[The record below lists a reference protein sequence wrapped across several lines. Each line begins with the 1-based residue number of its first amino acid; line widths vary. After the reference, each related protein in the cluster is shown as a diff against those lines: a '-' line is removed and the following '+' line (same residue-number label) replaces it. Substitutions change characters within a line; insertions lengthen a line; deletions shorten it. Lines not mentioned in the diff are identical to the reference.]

1 MSNNTQAYIPCT
13 LDTCPIS
20 WSTIGYQP
28 NLCGNAL
35 FLAIFAVALFV
46 QLAIGVRYKTW
57 SYLVGMG
64 GGLVL
69 EIVGYAGRIQLH
81 VNPFVFN
88 SFIQY
93 LVCLT
98 IAPAFMSAVVYI
110 CFYRIIIV
118 YDSSLS
124 RIKPRAFVV
133 TFIASDVLCLILQ
146 AAGGAITATT
156 GGSSD
161 GAEAMRNTGVNVMI
175 AGLAL
180 QVVSLVFFL
189 ACALDYTYRVSQKG
203 FFPATAAM
211 QSRRW
216 KGFLISLT
224 IATIAI
230 FIRSVFR
237 VAELRDGFSSELAG
251 NEVAFMILEGAMIV
265 VATICL
271 TVFHPGY
278 CLGVSWKVST

>member
-1 MSNNTQAYIPCT
+1 
-13 LDTCPIS
+13 
-20 WSTIGYQP
+20 
-28 NLCGNAL
+28 
-35 FLAIFAVALFV
+35 
-46 QLAIGVRYKTW
+46 
-57 SYLVGMG
+57 
-64 GGLVL
+64 
-69 EIVGYAGRIQLH
+69 
-81 VNPFVFN
+81 
-88 SFIQY
+88 
-93 LVCLT
+93 
-98 IAPAFMSAVVYI
+98 MSAVVYI

-133 TFIASDVLCLILQ
+133 TFITSDVLCLILQ

-156 GGSSD
+156 AGSSD

-216 KGFLISLT
+216 KGFLISEYPRTRGLRAVADAFAIIGLT